1 MPPAQGVA
9 VLLEAVQAPGD
20 PGRQQPSAAV
30 PRAGVMP
37 RSLRSVIKADPGS
50 PHSRAG
56 TYYRPDLFMPPQR
69 HRRDTGW
76 WEGREGS
83 HLPRLLSAWSSRSGN
98 GVYGSGL
105 PTHESR
111 LRLPPSDPSPL
122 CRKHPPTLHP
132 QGAARVPGG
141 SQRAEPSGSH
151 VVLSHPPLLGGQLC
165 HQHGH
170 SGLAALCS
178 SVKHRPL

>member
-1 MPPAQGVA
+1 MHVGSVTRWHSAVPGLDWTERSGRDSGRLSAAEPAPSRPVA
-9 VLLEAVQAPGD
+9 GTVRASSPGGSRS
-20 PGRQQPSAAV
+20 PRGSSGSRRPRQQQPSAAV

-37 RSLRSVIKADPGS
+37 RSLRSVIKANPGS

-56 TYYRPDLFMPPQR
+56 TYYRPNLFMPPQR
-69 HRRDTGW
+69 HRQDTGW

-98 GVYGSGL
+98 GVYVSGL

-122 CRKHPPTLHP
+122 CRKHPPTPHP
-132 QGAARVPGG
+132 QGAA
-141 SQRAEPSGSH
+141 
-151 VVLSHPPLLGGQLC
+151 
-165 HQHGH
+165 
-170 SGLAALCS
+170 
-178 SVKHRPL
+178 